1 MEPNR
6 TCAHI
11 LFSRIPVPGKVKTRL
26 EPALSAEQCAA
37 FQEALIVDTALKLL
51 KLDHTMMFCYADE
64 EEPANDS
71 GRYFDEL
78 YRCLHSTSPGE
89 SRVVAYPQ
97 RGADLGERMS
107 NAIADAFM
115 TGANACLLLGSDLP
129 YIMPS
134 DIARAEQLLADV
146 DIVFGPSPDGGYWL
160 VGMKEPFPELFVNGR
175 YGQGD
180 VLKQALVIC
189 RRHGKTVAFA
199 PSSSDVDNPQDFELL
214 RSRISAGDARIGPHT
229 KQIVVKLFGGIP
241 KMQLA
246 FPSQIPQTP
255 HGIMGDRTY
264 TF

>member
-89 SRVVAYPQ
+89 SRVSHILK
-97 RGADLGERMS
+97 GALFS
-107 NAIADAFM
+107 V
-115 TGANACLLLGSDLP
+115 NACPTQSLMLS
-129 YIMPS
+129 
-134 DIARAEQLLADV
+134 
-146 DIVFGPSPDGGYWL
+146 
-160 VGMKEPFPELFVNGR
+160 
-175 YGQGD
+175 
-180 VLKQALVIC
+180 
-189 RRHGKTVAFA
+189 
-199 PSSSDVDNPQDFELL
+199 
-214 RSRISAGDARIGPHT
+214 
-229 KQIVVKLFGGIP
+229 
-241 KMQLA
+241 
-246 FPSQIPQTP
+246 
-255 HGIMGDRTY
+255 
-264 TF
+264 